1 MSLIALR
8 DLTRRYPRGV
18 TALDGLTLELEPG
31 IIGLVGAN
39 GAGKSTLIKILLGL
53 LEPTSGEA
61 SVMDLDVRT
70 EGTTIRQFV
79 GYMPEYDCLPPDTS
93 ATDFVSHMAR
103 MSGLP
108 STAAR
113 ERTAEVLRHVGLYEE
128 RYRAMGGYS
137 TGMKQRVKLAQA
149 LVHDPRLLLLDEPTN
164 GLDPAGR
171 DEMLALVRR
180 TGTEFGIAVVVASH
194 LLGEIERVCDFLVAI
209 DAGRLL
215 RAAPL
220 GSFTERTGVLAVEV
234 EEGEDALAAAL
245 IAKGLQAVADGRTV
259 LLHVTEDAQ
268 YDVVRDAVAELGLPL
283 VRMEQRRQSLEDLFR
298 DDVPTP
304 AAPTPPRA
312 APRPSAGEA
321 RRDRHADPAERGR
334 SPGVRPRRE
343 HLRSRLPVL
352 HRAAAGPAE
361 RGPGA
366 VHPDD
371 PGVLRDRA
379 RRPRQDRP
387 VHAGGPGRPAGH
399 PGGRDRGASPPS
411 PAAAR
416 R

>member
-1 MSLIALR
+1 MSLISLH

-18 TALDGLTLELEPG
+18 TALDGLTLDLEPG

-53 LEPTSGEA
+53 LPPTSGEA
-61 SVMDLDVRT
+61 TVMDLDVRT
-70 EGTTIRQFV
+70 DGTTIRQFV

-93 ATDFVSHMAR
+93 ATDFVTHMAR

-171 DEMLALVRR
+171 DEMLGLVRR

-234 EEGEDALAAAL
+234 EEGEAAL
-245 IAKGLQAVADGRTV
+245 VAALVVRGLKAVADGRTV
-259 LLHVTEDAQ
+259 LLDVTEDRQ
-268 YDVVRDAVAELGLPL
+268 YDLVRDAVADLGLPL

-298 DDVPTP
+298 DDVPG
-304 AAPTPPRA
+304 
-312 APRPSAGEA
+312 PSAG
-321 RRDRHADPAERGR
+321 
-334 SPGVRPRRE
+334 
-343 HLRSRLPVL
+343 
-352 HRAAAGPAE
+352 GPA
-361 RGPGA
+361 
-366 VHPDD
+366 
-371 PGVLRDRA
+371 
-379 RRPRQDRP
+379 
-387 VHAGGPGRPAGH
+387 
-399 PGGRDRGASPPS
+399 
-411 PAAAR
+411 
-416 R
+416 

>member
-1 MSLIALR
+1 MSLISLH

-18 TALDGLTLELEPG
+18 TALDGLTLDLEPG

-53 LEPTSGEA
+53 LPPTSGEA
-61 SVMDLDVRT
+61 TVMDLDVQT

-79 GYMPEYDCLPPDTS
+79 GYMPEYDCLPPDSS
-93 ATDFVSHMAR
+93 ATDFVTHMAR

-128 RYRAMGGYS
+128 RYRPIGGYS

-209 DAGRLL
+209 DAGHLL

-234 EEGEDALAAAL
+234 EEGEAAL
-245 IAKGLQAVADGRTV
+245 VAALVARGFQAVADGRTV
-259 LLHVTEDAQ
+259 LLNVTEDRQ
-268 YDVVRDAVAELGLPL
+268 YDVVRDAVADLGLPL

-298 DDVPTP
+298 DAVPD
-304 AAPTPPRA
+304 AA
-312 APRPSAGEA
+312 APRPVAPQASAA
-321 RRDRHADPAERGR
+321 SVDR
-334 SPGVRPRRE
+334 
-343 HLRSRLPVL
+343 
-352 HRAAAGPAE
+352 
-361 RGPGA
+361 
-366 VHPDD
+366 
-371 PGVLRDRA
+371 
-379 RRPRQDRP
+379 
-387 VHAGGPGRPAGH
+387 GGPG
-399 PGGRDRGASPPS
+399 
-411 PAAAR
+411 
-416 R
+416 